1 MNKNNDAGQMI
12 CVDHQCINPPTPYPT
27 KSPTKPP
34 TKPPTPHPTK
44 PPTKPPTPH
53 PTKTPTPPPT
63 VEQNDKTCRTKVRFT
78 VTNNDENDLVTFKK
92 KCGYGPNFIK
102 FGNQKKSCTETK
114 EVSMSPGTKYEL
126 VMCQSKGKKCKC
138 FDDNNHHKTIVQ
150 NGQLKFSDD
159 GGNTYTGLVI
169 ESDKCFF
176 NGDGTNFELGSS
188 YSCDFYY
195 YSSNNRKNIAG
206 KNQK

>member
-1 MNKNNDAGQMI
+1 MNKNNDAGKI
-12 CVDHQCINPPTPYPT
+12 CVDHQCINPPT
-27 KSPTKPP
+27 KP
-34 TKPPTPHPTK
+34 
-44 PPTKPPTPH
+44 
-53 PTKTPTPPPT
+53 PTPPPT
-63 VEQNDKTCRTKVRFT
+63 VEQNDKTCRTKVKFT

-176 NGDGTNFELGSS
+176 KDATNFELGSS
-188 YSCDFYY
+188 YSCDFYSYSSSSGSSSSSLSSGYVTGDGGY